1 LVNSIL
7 IADSSELVIRGL
19 KSILKHSDY
28 LDVKS
33 VLTVNDLKLSVKA
46 NPNSLLIVDYTTKV
60 FSLDDIVDIK
70 HQNPSLKIVA
80 ITHYIN
86 AQTVVQAVKA
96 GIESHIKK
104 ECSANEIIDSVKATF
119 NGQKFFCSDIV
130 EQMRIENVDVHK
142 VDFGSLNPS
151 STNLSERENQVIQ
164 FIAEGYTNSQ
174 IAAVLYISN
183 HTVNTHRKN
192 IMKKLGVNNTVGIVM
207 FAVKTELVKPNQF
220 SFKSKN

>member
-1 LVNSIL
+1 LSKSII

-19 KSILKHSDY
+19 KSILKQSDY
-28 LDVKS
+28 LDIQA
-33 VLTVNDLKLSVKA
+33 VLTVEDLKSSLKD
-46 NPNSLLIVDYTTKV
+46 NLTSLLIVDYTTKA
-60 FSLDDIVDIK
+60 FPLDDIVDIK
-70 HQNPSLKIVA
+70 YQNPSLKIVA

-86 AQTVVQAVKA
+86 AHTVVQAVRA

-104 ECSANEIIDSVKATF
+104 ECSANEIVDSVKATF
-119 NGQKFFCSDIV
+119 KGENFFCSDIV

-142 VDFGSLNPS
+142 VDFGSLNPGS
-151 STNLSERENQVIQ
+151 RNLSERENQIIQ

-192 IMKKLGVNNTVGIVM
+192 IMRKLGVNNTVGIVM
-207 FAVKTELVKPNQF
+207 YAVKTELVKPNQF